1 MRAQDRTEMK
11 PYERDRLG
19 PQPLIRPDNN
29 EAVRLCV
36 NAWHQLDS
44 ARPLGFGAA
53 GAIPYPA
60 LVTWAEVNH
69 LDRDNLN
76 LLWSVLH
83 HLDNERAARIDSE
96 RKTKGKK
103 R

>member
-1 MRAQDRTEMK
+1 MRAQNRTEMK

-19 PQPLIRPDNN
+19 PKPLVRPDTN

-36 NAWHQLDS
+36 NAWHQLDAS
-44 ARPLGFGAA
+44 RHVGFGPA
-53 GAIPYPA
+53 GAIPYEA
-60 LVTWAEVNH
+60 LVVWAEVNH
-69 LDRDNLN
+69 LDRD
-76 LLWSVLH
+76 S
-83 HLDNERAARIDSE
+83 LDLVWTVIHELDKDRAIRIDGE